1 MENKLKSETLE
12 IINRL
17 LKQNLTDWEDRLL
30 RVIKYG
36 NDELIPTYVED
47 YRKANSAYEN
57 FEDWWDEYVR
67 ENGEDN

>member
-36 NDELIPTYVED
+36 NDELIPTYIED
-47 YRKANSAYEN
+47 YRKVNSAYEN
-57 FEDWWDEYVR
+57 FEDWRDEYIR

>member
-17 LKQNLTDWEDRLL
+17 LKQSLTDWEDRLL

-47 YRKANSAYEN
+47 YRKVNSAYEN

>member
-36 NDELIPTYVED
+36 NDELIPTYIED
-47 YRKANSAYEN
+47 YRKVNSAYEN
-57 FEDWWDEYVR
+57 FEDWWNEYVR

>member
-30 RVIKYG
+30 RVIKCG

-47 YRKANSAYEN
+47 YRKVNSAYEN

>member
-36 NDELIPTYVED
+36 NEELIPTYIED
-47 YRKANSAYEN
+47 YRKVNSAYEN
-57 FEDWWDEYVR
+57 FENWWDEYVR